1 MPGING
7 DLVTVTVYTA
17 VTPVHFTASNVPLTE
32 LDTNTLLLDQK
43 LEGWMESGQE
53 AQAEAGD
60 GTFVTAVVFA
70 TVQNT
75 IPTIT
80 TGVADLTG
88 TGPNTIF
95 VTVANRT
102 VNGFDLT
109 VDGISTAGAWTANVA
124 WFADGR

>member
-17 VTPVHFTASNVPLTE
+17 VTPVHFTTSNVPLGE
-32 LDTNTLLLDQK
+32 LNTNTLLLDQK

-53 AQAEAGD
+53 AEARAGD
-60 GTFVTAVVFA
+60 GTFVTAVAFA
-70 TVQNT
+70 TPMNT

-80 TGVADLTG
+80 IGVADLTG
-88 TGPNTIF
+88 TGSNTIF

-109 VDGISTAGAWTANVA
+109 VDGISTSGAWTANIA